1 MLADNVLGF
10 WIVLKI
16 SHFPSKPSLL
26 GQIFFFQTISQL
38 AVDSR
43 QNSHRGG
50 LLIKCLRIEGKESL
64 LIISVSVV
72 WSIFEWV
79 YLVLSSLFNYVF
91 VIFALRE
98 LFLSMSW
105 AQPLL

>member
-26 GQIFFFQTISQL
+26 GQIFSFQTISQL

-64 LIISVSVV
+64 AFLLSGQFLSAGFIL
-72 WSIFEWV
+72 FC
-79 YLVLSSLFNYVF
+79 LVRFNYVF